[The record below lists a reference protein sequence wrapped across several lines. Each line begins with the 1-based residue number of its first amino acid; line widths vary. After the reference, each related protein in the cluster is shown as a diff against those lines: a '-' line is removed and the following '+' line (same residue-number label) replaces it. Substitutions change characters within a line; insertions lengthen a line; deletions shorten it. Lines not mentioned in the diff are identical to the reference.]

1 MIDYIFNEKEYI
13 EAMIKSNYVDNNA
26 PMKTIRLLARYCYFV
41 LGFDRDKSY
50 QYIVSYMN
58 LNAMD
63 FHEQRSIKR
72 VKECINSAK
81 DSGEWKNITTVP
93 ITKGELDKIS
103 SLNDEKQ
110 EKIAFVLL
118 ADAKYYTQCSG
129 KARNNSYLSISDIFK
144 LARVPCP
151 YKERAYFL
159 NFLFKDREGGSF
171 AQREIYGSRRNNVVY
186 KLNYVSYDLND
197 EVVLEL
203 NEKNY
208 TELAS
213 IYLNWKNGGYKKC
226 KNCGRLFKTK
236 KEGLQIYCKKC
247 APKHEKIE
255 YKTIECID
263 CGIEVYINSK
273 STKVCRCEECQRKA
287 DYSPIIIQVKKCKDC
302 GKEFKVE
309 SSNRRIRCDSCH
321 IKYQRNRNRI
331 KNEAYRN
338 RKNNA

>member
-13 EAMIKSNYVDNNA
+13 EAMIESNYVDNNA

-81 DSGEWKNITTVP
+81 DSGAWKNITTVP

-103 SLNDEKQ
+103 SLNDGKQ

-118 ADAKYYTQCSG
+118 ADAKYHAQCSG
-129 KARNNSYLSISDIFK
+129 KERNNSYLSISDIFK

-171 AQREIYGSRRNNVVY
+171 ARREIYGSRRNNVVY

-203 NEKNY
+203 NENNY
-208 TELAS
+208 KELAFT
-213 IYLNWKNGGYKKC
+213 YLNWKNGGYKEC
-226 KNCGRLFKTK
+226 KNCGRLFKSKTNS
-236 KEGLQIYCKKC
+236 QYCRKC
-247 APKHEKIE
+247 APKYKKIE
-255 YKTIECID
+255 YKSTKCVD
-263 CGIEVYINSK
+263 CGEEVWISSK
-273 STKVCRCEECQRKA
+273 DTKTCRCEECQENR
-287 DYSPIIIQVKKCKDC
+287 DILLNR
-302 GKEFKVE
+302 E
-309 SSNRRIRCDSCH
+309 SSRKRM
-321 IKYQRNRNRI
+321 KT
-331 KNEAYRN
+331 YRE
-338 RKNNA
+338 KH

>member
-72 VKECINSAK
+72 VKECINGAK
-81 DSGEWKNITTVP
+81 DSGAWKNITTVP

-103 SLNDEKQ
+103 SLNDGKQ

-118 ADAKYYTQCSG
+118 ADAKYHAQCSG
-129 KARNNSYLSISDIFK
+129 KERNNSYLSISDIFK

-203 NEKNY
+203 NENNY

-213 IYLNWKNGGYKKC
+213 IYLNWKDGGYKKC
-226 KNCGRLFKTK
+226 KNCGRLFKFKTNS
-236 KEGLQIYCKKC
+236 QYCKKC
-247 APKHEKIE
+247 APKYKKIE
-255 YKTIECID
+255 YKSTKCVD
-263 CGIEVYINSK
+263 CGEEVWISSK
-273 STKVCRCEECQRKA
+273 DTKTCRCEECQENR
-287 DYSPIIIQVKKCKDC
+287 DILLNR
-302 GKEFKVE
+302 E
-309 SSNRRIRCDSCH
+309 SSRKRM
-321 IKYQRNRNRI
+321 KT
-331 KNEAYRN
+331 YRE
-338 RKNNA
+338 KH

>member
-81 DSGEWKNITTVP
+81 DSGAWKNITTVP

-118 ADAKYYTQCSG
+118 ADAKYYAQCSG

-186 KLNYVSYDLND
+186 KLNYVSYDLNN

-203 NEKNY
+203 NENNY
-208 TELAS
+208 KELAFT
-213 IYLNWKNGGYKKC
+213 YLNWKNGGYKEC
-226 KNCGRLFKTK
+226 KNCGRLFKSKTNA
-236 KEGLQIYCKKC
+236 QYCRKC
-247 APKHEKIE
+247 APKYKKIE

-263 CGIEVYINSK
+263 CGVEVI
-273 STKVCRCEECQRKA
+273 V
-287 DYSPIIIQVKKCKDC
+287 DGIVKNKY
-302 GKEFKVE
+302 
-309 SSNRRIRCDSCH
+309 RCDDCQA
-321 IKYQRNRNRI
+321 KYIRRRKTEKQQ
-331 KNEAYRN
+331 EYR
-338 RKNNA
+338 KKE

>member
-81 DSGEWKNITTVP
+81 DSGAWKNITIVP

-103 SLNDEKQ
+103 SLNDKKQ

-118 ADAKYYTQCSG
+118 ADAKYHAQCSG
-129 KARNNSYLSISDIFK
+129 KERNNSYLSISDIFK

-186 KLNYVSYDLND
+186 KLNYVSYDSND

-203 NEKNY
+203 NENNY
-208 TELAS
+208 KDLEST
-213 IYLNWKNGGYKKC
+213 YLNWKDGGYKEC

-263 CGIEVYINSK
+263 CGIEVYISSK
-273 STKVCRCEECQRKA
+273 DNETCRCE
-287 DYSPIIIQVKKCKDC
+287 DC
-302 GKEFKVE
+302 
-309 SSNRRIRCDSCH
+309 NLT
-321 IKYQRNRNRI
+321 YQRERNAKKNR
-331 KNEAYRN
+331 AYRDRN
-338 RKNNA
+338 KNKS